1 MASYLLLKVVY
12 RALKNLRILN
22 FLEKFRI
29 LSIKLDKHEI
39 IEFKKRSLIIL
50 FLGTFGGVS
59 MLCFNIYFNFNR
71 RIFVARVKSSSGH
84 LGEFCGHYDK
94 NLNHV
99 IVLSILESLLLENDL
114 GKYSRIEYKN
124 MIEGA
129 KYVCLENLD
138 SSRSFVINKAGGFFH
153 FYLEVMPIL
162 LRNRDKNFSIHFI
175 IEDKPFY
182 QSILNFY
189 QLKYVNTAVDN
200 FDSIETLESSKY
212 YPSFEEIKWFR
223 NFNSIF
229 AKDKSVSKRIYIS
242 RKNESARRISNEIE
256 ISNNNYYLS
265 EFKDIKLTKPLIEYK
280 IVELINT
287 FEVSLTSKNLVKN
300 VFVDIA
306 SSQNFSD
313 NYFDM
318 IPGKEYKISINK
330 EESLT
335 LDDIKRKI
343 NFLSLFDTH

>member
-1 MASYLLLKVVY
+1 
-12 RALKNLRILN
+12 LRILN

-256 ISNNNYYLS
+256 ILGELSKLDFVLIDPGQLSFEEQVKYFTNAEIIVSPHGAAMSNIIWCSNSVEVIELNGDKDVRWHFAKIAKALNFNYTLLLGRTIDEMYF
-265 EFKDIKLTKPLIEYK
+265 EVNIESLK
-280 IVELINT
+280 VIVER
-287 FEVSLTSKNLVKN
+287 FN
-300 VFVDIA
+300 V
-306 SSQNFSD
+306 
-313 NYFDM
+313 
-318 IPGKEYKISINK
+318 
-330 EESLT
+330 
-335 LDDIKRKI
+335 
-343 NFLSLFDTH
+343 H

>member
-1 MASYLLLKVVY
+1 MSQ
-12 RALKNLRILN
+12 
-22 FLEKFRI
+22 
-29 LSIKLDKHEI
+29 
-39 IEFKKRSLIIL
+39 
-50 FLGTFGGVS
+50 
-59 MLCFNIYFNFNR
+59 
-71 RIFVARVKSSSGH
+71 
-84 LGEFCGHYDK
+84 
-94 NLNHV
+94 
-99 IVLSILESLLLENDL
+99 LLELVGNTPL
-114 GKYSRIEYKN
+114 VELSRLNPNPKVKIFGKLEGNNPGGSVKDRAAKN

-256 ISNNNYYLS
+256 ILG
-265 EFKDIKLTKPLIEYK
+265 E
-280 IVELINT
+280 
-287 FEVSLTSKNLVKN
+287 
-300 VFVDIA
+300 
-306 SSQNFSD
+306 
-313 NYFDM
+313 
-318 IPGKEYKISINK
+318 
-330 EESLT
+330 
-335 LDDIKRKI
+335 
-343 NFLSLFDTH
+343 